1 MGREDL
7 LICAAKTKDRFALK
21 ILTPA
26 HAVQLRR
33 TACSR
38 ACVRYSG
45 AQPVRCPIPLP
56 RYARPKETWTRDRI
70 CDPGHSTL
78 ARGWGSQS
86 FKAKTPI
93 LFVAVWLACGIFAAG
108 DEFHQSF
115 MPSRTVVSS
124 DVLVDICGATIGLAI
139 CLMVSRKHRSSAAP
153 INLS

>member
-1 MGREDL
+1 M
-7 LICAAKTKDRFALK
+7 
-21 ILTPA
+21 
-26 HAVQLRR
+26 
-33 TACSR
+33 
-38 ACVRYSG
+38 
-45 AQPVRCPIPLP
+45 RCPIPLP

-108 DEFHQSF
+108 DEFHLSF

-124 DVLVDICGATIGLAI
+124 DVFGRHLWRHDRISNLFDGLAQ
-139 CLMVSRKHRSSAAP
+139 A
-153 INLS
+153 